1 MLDFKLYLVTNRRL
15 CAPGGLE
22 RKIRQACRAGVRAVQ
37 LREKDLSGRDLYRQA
52 RLLRRVTRETGSR
65 LFINDRLDIAIAGE
79 ADGVHCPERGLPPD
93 LARKLFPGGLVGAS
107 VHSPAAAEKARLCG
121 ADFLMFGPVFST
133 PSKLQYG
140 PPQGL
145 AALSDVTRQVSL
157 PVLAVG
163 GITPDKAFLC
173 LRCGAAGV
181 AVISAVLSA
190 PDPVVVIREFDQA
203 LGGL

>member
-1 MLDFKLYLVTNRRL
+1 LPADSPVRKAMLDFKLYLVTNRRL

-93 LARKLFPGGLVGAS
+93 LARKLFPGG
-107 VHSPAAAEKARLCG
+107 